1 MASTTVRVSEP
12 THRTLRE
19 LSEQLGESMQGIL
32 DQAIED
38 YRRKRLLE
46 RANFGYAALR
56 SDPEAWN
63 EELTERTDW
72 EATLSDGL
80 ENE

>member
-38 YRRKRLLE
+38 YRRKRVLE
-46 RANFGYAALR
+46 QANAGYAALR
-56 SDPEAWN
+56 AAPEAWK
-63 EELTERTDW
+63 EELAERADW
-72 EATLSDGL
+72 DATLSDGL
-80 ENE
+80 DDE

>member
-1 MASTTVRVSEP
+1 MTSTTVRVSEP

-38 YRRKRLLE
+38 YRRKRVLE
-46 RANFGYAALR
+46 RANAGYAALR
-56 SDPEAWN
+56 ADPEAWN
-63 EELTERTDW
+63 EELAERADW

-80 ENE
+80 DDE

>member
-1 MASTTVRVSEP
+1 MSSTTVRVSDP

-32 DQAIED
+32 DRAIED
-38 YRRKRLLE
+38 YRRKCILE
-46 RANFGYAALR
+46 QANAGYAALR
-56 SDPEAWN
+56 SDPDAWEA
-63 EELTERTDW
+63 ERAERTAW

-80 ENE
+80 DNE

>member
-12 THRTLRE
+12 THRTLGE

-32 DQAIED
+32 DKAVED
-38 YRRKRLLE
+38 YRRKCVLE
-46 RANFGYAALR
+46 RANAGYAALR
-56 SDPEAWN
+56 AAPEAWN
-63 EELTERTDW
+63 EELAERADW

-80 ENE
+80 DDE

>member
-46 RANFGYAALR
+46 RANVGYAALR

-80 ENE
+80 ESE

>member
-1 MASTTVRVSEP
+1 MSSTTVRVSEP

-32 DQAIED
+32 DKAIED

-46 RANFGYAALR
+46 RTNAGYAALR
-56 SDPEAWN
+56 GDPDAWE
-63 EELTERTDW
+63 EELAERSDW
-72 EATLSDGL
+72 ENTLSDRL
-80 ENE
+80 DDE